1 MANSAPPTSPSVTT
15 AQVRSHYDL
24 LAPFYYALWGE
35 NVHHGFWDDE
45 RDLATPKEAQERLT
59 RELYTFAGSPQNV
72 RMLDIG
78 CGYGGPL
85 RFLLREANVR
95 RAVGF
100 TISPLQQA
108 IGQAKLGRCRTPS
121 DAARRA
127 RLVIA
132 DVQEPWPADDGE
144 YDFVWCCEMTEHLRD
159 RAHWARE
166 AFRAL
171 RPGGTLVLAAW
182 LAGEDLDPA
191 RADLAARMARDTV
204 GHPFDTASAF
214 ENLLAHAGFQGI
226 QTRLVTG
233 NVVRTWDIASEM
245 IARRPVLT
253 PLAHALGGDIE
264 AYVRSFP
271 EMARAFR
278 TGAMEYGF
286 FAARKP

>member
-1 MANSAPPTSPSVTT
+1 MANAVSSSSSTVT

-24 LAPFYYALWGE
+24 LAPFYYLLWGE
-35 NVHHGFWDDE
+35 NVHHGFWEDNND
-45 RDLATPKEAQERLT
+45 RASPKEAQERLT
-59 RELYTFAGSPQNV
+59 RELYAFAGSPKNV

-85 RFLLREANVR
+85 RWLLREAHVR

-100 TISPLQQA
+100 TISPLQQV
-108 IGQAKLGRCRTPS
+108 IGQAKLAGCKFPP
-121 DAARRA
+121 DASRRA

-132 DVQEPWPADDGE
+132 DVQERWPVDDGE
-144 YDFVWCCEMTEHLRD
+144 YDFVWCCEMTEHLAD

-182 LAGEDLDPA
+182 LKGEDLDAA
-191 RADLAARMARDTV
+191 RANLARRMATDTV
-204 GHPFDTASAF
+204 GHPFDTAPVF
-214 ENLLAHAGFQGI
+214 EALLSDAGFSDI
-226 QTRLVTG
+226 QTRLVTD
-233 NVVRTWDIASEM
+233 NIVRTWDIATDM
-245 IARRPVLT
+245 IARRPILN
-253 PLAHALGGDIE
+253 PLARALGGDIE
-264 AYVRSFP
+264 AYVRAFP